1 MQVTIKYHDD
11 SALTPDEVV
20 AHAKRM
26 YGQSATIRVLPDS
39 PDTYS
44 LLYFA
49 IQKIITNDQ
58 IDALFHDKALYPES
72 VDKLKNKAYKAFE
85 EALVQVLRDNEERI
99 E

>member
-49 IQKIITNDQ
+49 IQKIITLDQ
-58 IDALFHDKALYPES
+58 IDALFHDGALYPER
-72 VDKLKNKAYKAFE
+72 VELLKKKAYASFD
-85 EALVQVLRDNEERI
+85 EALTQVLKDNEERV